1 MERKLAIPFILFSG
15 MIISLANVM
24 SGVLTAKT
32 GLFAVSFWVHL
43 TGTILALF
51 FYLKDRRKTSVWI
64 HVLKTDP
71 SAYLGGF
78 FGVFATVMI
87 SYSVMEIGAFVLTLL
102 LIATQLLLSIVV
114 DHFGLFGF
122 ARNPLTKEK
131 AISICMILGGVVML
145 S

>member
-32 GLFAVSFWVHL
+32 GLLAVSFWVHL
-43 TGTILALF
+43 TGTILAFL
-51 FYLKDRRKTSVWI
+51 FYLKDRRKASVWL

-87 SYSVMEIGAFVLTLL
+87 AYSVMEIGAFVLTLL
-102 LIATQLLLSIVV
+102 LIATQLILSIIV

-122 ARNPLTKEK
+122 ARSPLTKQK